1 MIGPEIPLPAVS
13 VSLEAMDG
21 TRDKRITVA
30 ITGASGAGF
39 GAAVVRRLAGNAQV
53 EQVTLLLS
61 PTGRRCL
68 LDECGLRLED
78 LLALS
83 PKLRHL
89 DERNLGADISSGSAP
104 QDGMAIVPCSA
115 GTLGRIASGVS
126 ESLVSR
132 AADVCLKERRTL
144 VLCVRET
151 PLNRIHLENMLRVH
165 DAGAVVM
172 PAMPGFYH
180 HPATLEDLFQAF
192 ATRVLDQIGLPEP
205 DARRW
210 GGTPR

>member
-1 MIGPEIPLPAVS
+1 MTQPKPRRLV
-13 VSLEAMDG
+13 L
-21 TRDKRITVA
+21 A
-30 ITGASGAGF
+30 ITGATGAGF
-39 GAAVVRRLAGNAQV
+39 GVALARRLGANPDVG
-53 EQVTLLLS
+53 QVTVLIS

-68 LDECGLRLED
+68 LEECGLRLED

-89 DERNLGADISSGSAP
+89 DERNVGADLASGSHR
-104 QDGMAIVPCSA
+104 QDGMAVVPCSA

-126 ESLVSR
+126 DSLVTR
-132 AADVCLKERRTL
+132 AADVCLKERRPL
-144 VLCVRET
+144 VLCLRET

-172 PAMPGFYH
+172 PIMPGYYFK
-180 HPATLEDLFQAF
+180 PSGLEDLYQAF
-192 ATRVLDQIGLPEP
+192 ATRVMDQLGLPEE

-210 GGTPR
+210 GG